1 MTGSALSRAPRMVF
15 CDAKGDVFVH
25 PSLKA
30 LGFDGQGFVLPVQEE
45 WVSLPA
51 GSSFFYLP
59 GHRAFGFDPLAG
71 KAAVLEEIQGR
82 GVYPAAGFM
91 VPGYTRLYLPAA
103 RKTDPR
109 LTLPLWPYTA
119 VGYAQ
124 GKFVAAAVRID
135 GGRKQRPFYYADRPS
150 IVKGI
155 RCLSRKY
162 SSNRLLKHLG
172 HCALQYNC
180 RNAQNLFLGR
190 WEAPL
195 PVSPLCNSRCLGC
208 LSAQDTD
215 CSSSHSRIR
224 FVPSAGEVAEIA
236 IHHLKHARAP
246 IVSFGQGCEGEPL
259 LEVDVLKEAIIRMR
273 RATKRGTIH
282 LNSNGCDAARIRALA
297 ACGLD
302 SVRISINSFHPRLYG
317 AYYRPR
323 GYAFS
328 DVIASI
334 KEAKS
339 NGLFVSLNYLTFPGF
354 TDDADDVA
362 RLVSFLKKGN
372 ADLLQL
378 RNLCIDPEVFSEKM
392 ALVNGRPVGIL
403 RMIRRIR
410 QEVPRLRLGY
420 FNLPKENFRPSL

>member
-1 MTGSALSRAPRMVF
+1 MTSPSPRMVF
-15 CDAKGDVFVH
+15 CDAKGRMFVH
-25 PSLKA
+25 PSLEA
-30 LGFDGQGFVLPVQEE
+30 LGFDGRKFILPRREE
-45 WVSLPA
+45 WIALPA
-51 GSSFFYLP
+51 GSNFFYLP
-59 GHRAFGFDPLAG
+59 GHRAFGFDPVSAKPTVLAG
-71 KAAVLEEIQGR
+71 MHGHI
-82 GVYPAAGFM
+82 VYPVSGFM

-103 RKTDPR
+103 EKIDNR

-119 VGYAQ
+119 VGYAR
-124 GKFVAAAVRID
+124 GRFVAAAVRID
-135 GGRKQRPFYYADRPS
+135 AGTKQRPSCYADRPS
-150 IVKGI
+150 IIKGI
-155 RCLSRKY
+155 RRLVRTY
-162 SSNRLLKHLG
+162 PSNRLLKHLT

-195 PVSPLCNSRCLGC
+195 PVSPSCNSRCLGC
-208 LSAQDTD
+208 LSAQETD
-215 CSSSHSRIR
+215 CLSSHSRIH

-259 LEVDVLKEAIIRMR
+259 LEADVLKEAIMRIR
-273 RATKRGTIH
+273 RATRRGTIH
-282 LNSNGCDAARIRALA
+282 LNTNGCDAACIRALA

-302 SVRISINSFHPRLYG
+302 SVRVSINSFHPRLYE

-354 TDDADDVA
+354 TDGADNVA

-372 ADLLQL
+372 VDLLQL

-392 ALVNGRPVGIL
+392 TLANGRPVGIL
-403 RMIRRIR
+403 RMIRRIH

-420 FNLPKENFRPSL
+420 FNLPKENFRSSV